1 MARPRVDDNPVYVEV
16 KARFE
21 PLKNKVAN
29 ARIMADAM
37 VENAKREVEQ
47 EMLALV
53 RYGIEN
59 GLSRNAI
66 GRITGKTSNADQVKL
81 VERAMASG
89 FTVPLGF
96 MQQATDEPETT
107 EPEAP
112 VAYPDGWE
120 FGGVDGD
127 PNDGAVVVFSN
138 PAGELFRCRVE
149 DGLRRYYDEADGH
162 LLAGDESF
170 DRVPYEVDVWLYWLL
185 YGEAPIGYM
194 P

>member
-53 RYGIEN
+53 KYGIEN

-66 GRITGKTSNADQVKL
+66 GRITGKTSNADQIAL
-81 VERAMASG
+81 VERAMGSG
-89 FTVPLGF
+89 FAMPLS
-96 MQQATDEPETT
+96 MVQQAVEPEPDAT
-107 EPEAP
+107 PDMPA
-112 VAYPDGWE
+112 PDGWE
-120 FGGVDGD
+120 FSDVAGD
-127 PNDGAVVVFSN
+127 PGGPGASVTLSS
-138 PAGELFRCRVE
+138 PDGELFRMTVDDSDVRQ
-149 DGLRRYYDEADGH
+149 YYDESDGH
-162 LLAGDESF
+162 RLDAQESLERIP
-170 DRVPYEVDVWLYWLL
+170 DDVDVYVKWLV
-185 YGEAPIGYM
+185 YGPLDDM
-194 P
+194 